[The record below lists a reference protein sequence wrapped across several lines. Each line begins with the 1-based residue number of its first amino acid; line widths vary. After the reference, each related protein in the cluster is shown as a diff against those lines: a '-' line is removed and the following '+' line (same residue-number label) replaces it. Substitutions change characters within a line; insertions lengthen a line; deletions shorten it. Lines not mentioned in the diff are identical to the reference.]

1 MKSPIKEKNS
11 FNIVLRIIEFI
22 KPFKALLILQILLN
36 TCFSTLS
43 TISITLIKPIL
54 DILFSNNI
62 NIQHNSSQ
70 ANILENLSNKF
81 FILIYNLIQSDD
93 TYQTL
98 LNVSY
103 LIISVFIL
111 KNIFKYFASITSTKL
126 EESVIK
132 NIRDTIF
139 TKITGLSLE
148 FFTRSKL
155 GNLISIL
162 TNDVTAVNSSTL
174 SSFTTFIRE
183 SIQIILFLFLLL
195 SISTKLTLIAF
206 STSVISL
213 FLIRYAV
220 QYLRKYAARMQTAM
234 ADYTTTLSEMISG
247 IRVVKAYNAE
257 KTINNKFIS
266 DTNKYV
272 RSAIKHRKVIE
283 LVPAFNEV
291 FAIFALCVVLFIGGN
306 EVLSGYMEPEKLM
319 LFLFSLF
326 SIMSPIATVVNAVS
340 GFQRGIVSAERI
352 FTILDETTKVI
363 SGDKQ
368 INNFEKSIEINNVNF
383 AYIDKDVIKDNNFK
397 IEKNKKIAFVGSSG
411 SGKSTML
418 DLIIRF
424 YDPTNGE
431 ILIDGNNIRQFDI
444 QSYRNLFGIVSQ
456 ENMLFNDTILNNI
469 RYGFEEASEYD
480 IIEASKKANA
490 YNFIQKLPDSF
501 NTIIG
506 DRGVTLS
513 GGERQRIA
521 IARALVRNPQILVFD
536 EATSALDAESEKVVQ
551 KAINE
556 SLKNKT
562 AIIVAHRLSTIIDCD
577 EILVFDDGKISERG
591 THSELI
597 QKKGIYYKLYEI
609 QFTEKI

>member
-291 FAIFALCVVLFIGGN
+291 FAIIALCVVLFIGGN

>member
-1 MKSPIKEKNS
+1 MKSPKKEKNS

-81 FILIYNLIQSDD
+81 FILIYNLIQSDN
-93 TYQTL
+93 TYQKL

-148 FFTRSKL
+148 FFTRSKQ

-272 RSAIKHRKVIE
+272 RSAIKHRKIIE

-306 EVLSGYMEPEKLM
+306 EVLSGDMEPEKLM
-319 LFLFSLF
+319 LFLFLLF

-340 GFQRGIVSAERI
+340 GFQRGVVSAERI

-424 YDPTNGE
+424 YDPTSGE

-444 QSYRNLFGIVSQ
+444 QSYRSLFGIVSQ

-469 RYGFEEASEYD
+469 RYGFETASEYD

-521 IARALVRNPQILVFD
+521 IARALVRNPHILVFD

-551 KAINE
+551 NAINE

-597 QKKGIYYKLYEI
+597 QKQGIYYKLYEI